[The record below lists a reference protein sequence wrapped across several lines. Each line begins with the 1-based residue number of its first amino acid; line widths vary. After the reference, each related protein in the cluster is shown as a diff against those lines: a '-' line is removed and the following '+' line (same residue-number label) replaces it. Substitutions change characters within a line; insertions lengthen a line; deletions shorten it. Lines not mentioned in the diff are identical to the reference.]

1 MYFSQKYLSRDMIK
15 LKIIVEMETMA
26 VVVTL
31 SVPIIKEWRNSTVSY
46 TLLVLHMNLCV
57 S

>member
-15 LKIIVEMETMA
+15 LKIIVEMENMA